1 MMRVRTIE
9 TLDDIADGLEALVRL
24 DRRLG
29 PVVRKAGAVPLR
41 RQAPGFE
48 GLAQIIV
55 GQMVSKASA
64 SAIWRRLLKEA
75 GECTP
80 HRVVSLSDAQCRSI
94 GLSRAKEQTLK
105 GAAEA
110 VLGGRIDPNA
120 LCVMPADESIAAMTA
135 LKGIGP
141 WTAEVYLLFCAG
153 HGDIFPAGDVALQAA
168 AGHALGF
175 EARPDQKTLRQI
187 ALEWQPWRGVAAR
200 LLWAYY
206 ATEMRRGDAVP
217 TG

>member
-1 MMRVRTIE
+1 MRTIE

-24 DRRLG
+24 DQRLV
-29 PVVRKAGAVPLR
+29 PVVAKAGTVPLR
-41 RQAPGFE
+41 RQAPGFK
-48 GLAQIIV
+48 GLAEIVV

-64 SAIWRRLLKEA
+64 VAIWRRLIEEA
-75 GECTP
+75 GACTP
-80 HRVVSLSDAQCRSI
+80 ERIAGLSDAQCRSI
-94 GLSRAKEQTLK
+94 GLSRAKERTLK

-110 VLGGRIDPNA
+110 VLSGQIDPQA
-120 LCVMPADESIAAMTA
+120 LCAMPADESIAAMTA

-187 ALEWQPWRGVAAR
+187 AVDWQPWRGVAAR

>member
-1 MMRVRTIE
+1 MRVRTIE
-9 TLDDIADGLEALVRL
+9 TLDDIAEGLEVLVRL

-41 RQAPGFE
+41 RQAPGFQ

-64 SAIWRRLLKEA
+64 AAIWRRLLEEA

-80 HRVVSLSDAQCRSI
+80 HGVASLNGAQCRGI

-110 VLGGRIDPNA
+110 VLSGRIDPNA